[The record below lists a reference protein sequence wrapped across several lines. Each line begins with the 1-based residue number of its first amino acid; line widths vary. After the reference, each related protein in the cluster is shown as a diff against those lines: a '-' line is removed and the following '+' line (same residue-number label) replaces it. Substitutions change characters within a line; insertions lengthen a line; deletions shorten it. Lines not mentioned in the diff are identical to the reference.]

1 MMDTFLDIYDLSLH
15 KTGEELSG
23 DKVKVYQSEDKTIV
37 VLSDG
42 LGSGVK
48 ANILATLTS
57 EIIITMLRAGADL
70 KEVIA
75 TVIGTLPIC
84 KVRKIAYATFTIVEI
99 DHRSGDY
106 KIINFDNPPALYF
119 RRGKATPLATTT
131 EQMLDKDIRLAEGTL
146 ARGDFIGLMSDGVV
160 HAGLGVTYNFGW
172 GRPAISQYI
181 EGLFARATYG
191 ARPMVQEIIRKTG
204 ALYGDTVG
212 DDATFVGIYARE
224 KHKLMVFTGPPI
236 GENMDEVCVN
246 RLLAFDGRKAVC
258 GGTTGTIVAAY
269 LGEAIHADLGSLRE
283 DIPPIGHLSQIDLV
297 TEGIITMSKA
307 LDHMNA
313 CHGDL
318 SRLPLDA
325 NGAVLLARE
334 LLGADTLFFLVGQ
347 KINEFYQNPL
357 LPRNLSIRKYLV
369 EEIAKFLRDHKKVVT
384 VEYC

>member
-1 MMDTFLDIYDLSLH
+1 MDTFLDIYDLSLN
-15 KTGEELSG
+15 KSGEELAG
-23 DKVKVYQSEDKTIV
+23 DKVKVHQTDYKTIV

-57 EIIITMLRAGADL
+57 EIIVTMLRADVDL

-99 DHRSGDY
+99 DQRSGGY

-119 RRGKATPLATTT
+119 RRGKAEPLPTTT
-131 EQMLDKDIRLAEGTL
+131 EKILGKNIVFSEGLL
-146 ARGDFIGLMSDGVV
+146 ARGDFLGLMSDGVI
-160 HAGLGVTYNFGW
+160 HAGLGVVQNFGW
-172 GRPAISQYI
+172 GQPAIAAYI
-181 EGLFARATYG
+181 EGLFARAAYG
-191 ARPMVQEIIRKTG
+191 ARPIVRDVMRKTG
-204 ALYGDTVG
+204 ALYGSSVG

-224 KHKLMVFTGPPI
+224 KHRLMVFTGPPI
-236 GENMDEVCVN
+236 GENLDADCVS

-258 GGTTGTIVAAY
+258 GGTTSTIVAAA
-269 LGEAIHADLGSLRE
+269 LGEVIQTDITSLRE
-283 DIPPIGHLSQIDLV
+283 DVPPIGHLSQIDLV
-297 TEGIITMSKA
+297 TEGIVTMSKA
-307 LDHMNA
+307 LDQMTA

-318 SRLPLDA
+318 SRLPGDV

-334 LLGADTLFFLVGQ
+334 LLGADSIFFLVGQ
-347 KINEFYQNPL
+347 RINEFYQNPL
-357 LPRNLSIRKYLV
+357 LPRSLSIRKYLV
-369 EEIAKFLRDHKKVVT
+369 EEIAKFLSDHKKVVT

>member
-1 MMDTFLDIYDLSLH
+1 VDTFLDIYDRSLN

-23 DKVKVYQSEDKTIV
+23 DKVKVYQSENKTIV

-48 ANILATLTS
+48 ANILATLTA
-57 EIIITMLRAGADL
+57 EIIVTMLRADVDL

-99 DHRSGDY
+99 DHQSGGY

-119 RRGKATPLATTT
+119 QRGKNAPLNTTS
-131 EQMLDKDIRLAEGTL
+131 ESISGKDISLSQGVL
-146 ARGDFIGLMSDGVV
+146 ARGDFLGLMSDGVV
-160 HAGLGVTYNFGW
+160 HAGLGVVYNFGW
-172 GRPAISQYI
+172 GRSAIVQYI
-181 EGLFARATYG
+181 EGLFARAAYG
-191 ARPMVQEIIRKTG
+191 ARPVVQEIIRKTG
-204 ALYGDTVG
+204 ALYGGAVG

-236 GENMDEVCVN
+236 GENLDAACVA

-283 DIPPIGHLSQIDLV
+283 DIPPIGHLSQVDLL

-307 LDHMNA
+307 FDQMNA
-313 CHGDL
+313 CHGDV
-318 SRLPLDA
+318 SRLPNDA

-334 LLGADTLFFLVGQ
+334 LLGADTIFFLVGQ

-357 LPRNLSIRKYLV
+357 LPRSLSIRKYLV
-369 EEIAKFLRDHKKVVT
+369 EEIAKFLRDHKKVVKI
-384 VEYC
+384 EYC